1 MLLQRPQ
8 LYKASFILMLL
19 LTAQYSFAHNTNYA
33 LENAPVTNVAWF
45 YMQMG
50 FTHILPYGLDHIL
63 FVVALCLLN
72 TKLKS
77 IIWQATAFTVAHS
90 ITLALSTRDII
101 QLPPEI
107 VEPIIALSILF
118 IAVENILFREL
129 KIWRLLIVFIFGLI
143 HGLGFAGV
151 LSEVGLPPDRFYTS
165 LLFFNIGVELGQVAV
180 IFLVYFLLIKPF
192 GQKLSYQK
200 RIVYP
205 LSLLISAVAFYWMIE
220 RI

>member
-1 MLLQRPQ
+1 MAFQKSS
-8 LYKASFILMLL
+8 LYKAFLFLL
-19 LTAQYSFAHNTNYA
+19 LLAVTQQVFAHTTNYA
-33 LENAPVTNVAWF
+33 LEKAPLTNVAWF
-45 YMQMG
+45 YILMG

-77 IIWQATAFTVAHS
+77 IIWQATTFTIAHS
-90 ITLALSTRDII
+90 ITLILSTRDII
-101 QLPPEI
+101 QLPAPI

-129 KIWRLLIVFIFGLI
+129 KIWRLLIVFLFGLI

-151 LSEVGLPPDRFYTS
+151 LNEVGLPPDRFYTS
-165 LLFFNIGVELGQVAV
+165 LLFFNVGVELGQIAV
-180 IFLVYFLLIKPF
+180 ILLVYGLLIKPL
-192 GQKLSYQK
+192 GQKIGYQK
-200 RIVYP
+200 RVVYP
-205 LSLLISAVAFYWMIE
+205 LSLLISAIAIYWAIE

>member
-1 MLLQRPQ
+1 MPLQKSS
-8 LYKASFILMLL
+8 LSKVLFLL
-19 LTAQYSFAHNTNYA
+19 LLLATAKQAFAHTINYA

-45 YMQMG
+45 YTQMG

-72 TKLKS
+72 TKLKT
-77 IIWQATAFTVAHS
+77 IILQATTFTVAHS
-90 ITLALSTRDII
+90 ITLALSATNVI
-101 QLPPEI
+101 QLPAQI

-129 KIWRLLIVFIFGLI
+129 KVWRLLIVFVFGLV

-151 LSEVGLPPDRFYTS
+151 LNEVGLPPDRFYTS
-165 LLFFNIGVELGQVAV
+165 LLFFNVGVELGQIAV
-180 IFLVYFLLIKPF
+180 ILIIYFLLIKPF
-192 GQKLSYQK
+192 GKKLTYQR

-220 RI
+220 RL

>member
-1 MLLQRPQ
+1 MLV
-8 LYKASFILMLL
+8 LL
-19 LTAQYSFAHNTNYA
+19 SVIVAQAAVAHTTNYA
-33 LENAPVTNVAWF
+33 LENAPITNVASF
-45 YMQMG
+45 YMKMG

-90 ITLALSTRDII
+90 ITLALSSSDII
-101 QLPPEI
+101 QIPSQI

-129 KIWRLLIVFIFGLI
+129 KIWRLMIVFLFGLI

-151 LSEVGLPPDRFYTS
+151 LAEVGLPPDRFFTS
-165 LLFFNIGVELGQVAV
+165 LIFFNVGVELGQITV
-180 IFLVYFLLIKPF
+180 ILIIYFLLIKPL
-192 GQKLSYQK
+192 GQKINYKK
-200 RIVYP
+200 RVVYP
-205 LSLLISAVAFYWMIE
+205 LSVLISAVAFYWMVE
-220 RI
+220 RL

>member
-1 MLLQRPQ
+1 MLFQKPQ
-8 LYKASFILMLL
+8 LHKAIFLVLL
-19 LTAQYSFAHNTNYA
+19 ITVAQQVFAHNTNYA

-45 YMQMG
+45 YIQMG

-90 ITLALSTRDII
+90 ITLVLSTKDII
-101 QLPPEI
+101 QLPAQI
-107 VEPIIALSILF
+107 VEPIIAISILF

-129 KIWRLLIVFIFGLI
+129 KIWRLGIVFVFGLI

-151 LSEVGLPPDRFYTS
+151 LNEVGLPPDRFYTS
-165 LLFFNIGVELGQVAV
+165 LVFFNVGVELGQIAV
-180 IFLVYFLLIKPF
+180 ILIIYFLLIKPF

-200 RIVYP
+200 RVVYP
-205 LSLLISAVAFYWMIE
+205 LSLLISAVAFYWMVE
-220 RI
+220 RL